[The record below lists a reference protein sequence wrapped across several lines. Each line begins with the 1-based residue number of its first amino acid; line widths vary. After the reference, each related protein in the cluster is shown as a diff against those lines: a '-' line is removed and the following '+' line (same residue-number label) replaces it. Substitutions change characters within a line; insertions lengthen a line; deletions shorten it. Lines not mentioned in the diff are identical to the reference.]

1 MTCKIL
7 DLLFAVLEDDK
18 KLQVTLNVYRNLNTG
33 GSYDEQKLMNELKD
47 LESRL
52 AEGKKVNLD
61 QQPMKSMV
69 KVYY

>member
-69 KVYY
+69 